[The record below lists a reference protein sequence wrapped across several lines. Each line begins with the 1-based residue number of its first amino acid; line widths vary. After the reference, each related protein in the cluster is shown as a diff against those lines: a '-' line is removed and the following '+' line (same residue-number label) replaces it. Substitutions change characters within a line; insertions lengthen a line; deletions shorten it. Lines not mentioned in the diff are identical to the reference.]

1 MAAPTHAISHE
12 VSSLTSAA
20 PVTLVFGFQDATVA
34 WLVHHLREAGV
45 AAVPVPADLPTAAA
59 AAVVAAAD
67 SCVHVFSAG
76 QGVDGTYLEY
86 WQMCAEAGKVRYVGV
101 CDLTPMSLDVNEA
114 AAIAG
119 RVLEEDVLVTT
130 LPLLDDDESVIG
142 VLDVVT
148 GEQWFPDGDIQDPR
162 EDFSE
167 AVEAET
173 NTWFDEAEALA
184 LSPGDALLSG
194 QLAAAI
200 TFSTTTRAGVGWL
213 AARMPGRQIPAAA
226 TVLSTDGERA
236 VVTAGPDGL
245 GVGPA
250 LSLVGTDTAAVRLKA
265 LASVTEPGLV
275 ARLAPG
281 QVAAADIEPQVPTG
295 ALLLPQS

>member
-1 MAAPTHAISHE
+1 M
-12 VSSLTSAA
+12 
-20 PVTLVFGFQDATVA
+20 
-34 WLVHHLREAGV
+34 
-45 AAVPVPADLPTAAA
+45 
-59 AAVVAAAD
+59 
-67 SCVHVFSAG
+67 
-76 QGVDGTYLEY
+76 
-86 WQMCAEAGKVRYVGV
+86 
-101 CDLTPMSLDVNEA
+101 EA
-114 AAIAG
+114 ATGGKTAG
-119 RVLEEDVLVTT
+119 G
-130 LPLLDDDESVIG
+130 LPD
-142 VLDVVT
+142 
-148 GEQWFPDGDIQDPR
+148 
-162 EDFSE
+162 
-167 AVEAET
+167 
-173 NTWFDEAEALA
+173 
-184 LSPGDALLSG
+184 LLSG

-250 LSLVGTDTAAVRLKA
+250 MSLVGTTTATVRLKA

-281 QVAAADIEPQVPTG
+281 QVAAADIDPSVPTG

>member
-20 PVTLVFGFQDATVA
+20 PVTLVFGLQDPTAK

-45 AAVPVPADLPTAAA
+45 VAVHLPPDLSTPSAQ
-59 AAVVAAAD
+59 AVVAAAD
-67 SCVHVFSAG
+67 ACLHVFSAG
-76 QGVDGTYLEY
+76 QGIDGTFLEY
-86 WQMCAEAGKVRYVGV
+86 WQLCAEAGKARFVAV
-101 CDLTPMSLDVNEA
+101 CDLTPVSLDVNEA

-148 GEQWFPDGDIQDPR
+148 GEQWFPDGEVEGARD
-162 EDFSE
+162 DFME

-173 NTWFDEAEALA
+173 NTWIDEA
-184 LSPGDALLSG
+184 DALDMTPADAMLDG
-194 QLAAAI
+194 QLAAAV
-200 TFSTTTRAGVGWL
+200 TLSTTTRAGVGWL
-213 AARMPGRQIPAAA
+213 VAHLPSRGTPAAA
-226 TVLSTDGERA
+226 TVLAAEGERC
-236 VVTAGPDGL
+236 VVAAGPGTL
-245 GVGPA
+245 AIGPTMA
-250 LSLVGTDTAAVRLKA
+250 LVGTSATNVQVKA
-265 LASVTEPGLV
+265 LASLTEPGLV

-281 QVAAADIEPQVPTG
+281 QVAAADIEPQVPIG
-295 ALLLPQS
+295 ALLLPRS